1 MDGDGLSVRIALA
14 AWLTVALA
22 TAGLAT
28 AGLAPAGLAPAAL
41 APAGSAPARWR
52 PTRVGAGGGPRP
64 PGPGR
69 VGTTGPGG
77 SRARWP

>member
-22 TAGLAT
+22 TAALAT
-28 AGLAPAGLAPAAL
+28 AGLAPAAL
-41 APAGSAPARWR
+41 APAGLAPARWR

-69 VGTTGPGG
+69 VGATGPGG